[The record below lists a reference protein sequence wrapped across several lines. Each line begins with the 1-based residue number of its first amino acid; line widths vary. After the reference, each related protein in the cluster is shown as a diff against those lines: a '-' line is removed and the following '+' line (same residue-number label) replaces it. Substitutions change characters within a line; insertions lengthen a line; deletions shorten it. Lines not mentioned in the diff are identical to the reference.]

1 MRTGVIT
8 QKVGMTRLFLADGT
22 HVPVTVLKLDGCAV
36 VGTRTEEKDGYTAVQ
51 LGSGFAKPKNANKA
65 ERGQFA
71 KAEIEPQQEAG
82 GIPRRRGE
90 PAGSGRRSFR
100 PIISCAGQKVD
111 VTGVTIGRG
120 FTGAMKRWNFRGLE
134 ASHGVS
140 ISHRSLGGTGG
151 RQDPGKTFKNKK
163 MHGHYGVD
171 NVTTQN
177 LEVAKVDVERGLIM
191 VRGAVPG
198 SKGGWVMVRDAV
210 KRPHKDLPHARFGE
224 EARKSG
230 CCRPPK
236 REGGGLS
243 MKTKIL
249 NLDNKAAGDVE
260 LNDAIFGLE
269 PRADLIQRVVVWQF
283 AKRRSGQHKVLT
295 RGEINRTKKKLYK
308 QKGTGQARHGAR
320 SAPLFVGGAKAMGP
334 VAHSHEF
341 DLPKKVKALGLR
353 HALSSKAKDGA
364 IVVLDEAKSKDI
376 KTGALAKQFGKLEH
390 RQRAGGGWRVRQEFP
405 AVGPQPRRCRAAAGG
420 RHQCLR
426 HHEERQAGADHGR
439 RQSDRGASVA

>member
-36 VGTRTEEKDGYTAVQ
+36 TAVRTQEKDGYTAIQ
-51 LGSGFAKPKNANKA
+51 LGSGFAKPKNTNKA

-71 KAEIEPQQEAG
+71 KAEIEP
-82 GIPRRRGE
+82 RRKLAE
-90 PAGSGRRSFR
+90 FR
-100 PIISCAGQKVD
+100 VDTANMLEVGDTLQADHFVAGQKVD

-210 KRPHKDLPHARFGE
+210 KRPHKDTPKPASV
-224 EARKSG
+224 K
-230 CCRPPK
+230 K
-236 REGGGLS
+236 RE
-243 MKTKIL
+243 K
-249 NLDNKAAGDVE
+249 
-260 LNDAIFGLE
+260 
-269 PRADLIQRVVVWQF
+269 P
-283 AKRRSGQHKVLT
+283 
-295 RGEINRTKKKLYK
+295 
-308 QKGTGQARHGAR
+308 
-320 SAPLFVGGAKAMGP
+320 
-334 VAHSHEF
+334 
-341 DLPKKVKALGLR
+341 
-353 HALSSKAKDGA
+353 
-364 IVVLDEAKSKDI
+364 
-376 KTGALAKQFGKLEH
+376 
-390 RQRAGGGWRVRQEFP
+390 
-405 AVGPQPRRCRAAAGG
+405 AAAPAAEKAEG
-420 RHQCLR
+420 
-426 HHEERQAGADHGR
+426 
-439 RQSDRGASVA
+439 